1 MNELLYREEM
11 LWLQRSRLN
20 GLKEGDRNTCFFH
33 SRAVWRAKKNRIHKL
48 RDSEGIIHSSTKVME
63 DMGIDYFKKMY
74 AANPSLDPECVTR
87 LIQEK
92 VTTAMC

>member
-1 MNELLYREEM
+1 
-11 LWLQRSRLN
+11 
-20 GLKEGDRNTCFFH
+20 
-33 SRAVWRAKKNRIHKL
+33 
-48 RDSEGIIHSSTKVME
+48 ME